1 MIWQTFPYHLQFYL
15 QVRLAYSCHY
25 IKERKFKRF
34 SYLRMKLIK
43 LMSSRWDSSNLLVVE
58 MYSVVAL
65 RICVLLCASTEK
77 FLKKAFLSRRFRSY
91 VAICNQWFYTEN
103 IVLIVLMECFLLGF
117 STNAI
122 FLGSFLEQK

>member
-1 MIWQTFPYHLQFYL
+1 MANFPVPLTVLSSSTIGIFLSLYKGKKIQKIFL
-15 QVRLAYSCHY
+15 
-25 IKERKFKRF
+25 
-34 SYLRMKLIK
+34 LRMKLIK

>member
-1 MIWQTFPYHLQFYL
+1 MANFPVPLTVLSSSTIGIFLSLYKGKKIQKIFL
-15 QVRLAYSCHY
+15 
-25 IKERKFKRF
+25 
-34 SYLRMKLIK
+34 LRMKLIK
-43 LMSSRWDSSNLLVVE
+43 LMSSRWASSNLLVVE

>member
-1 MIWQTFPYHLQFYL
+1 MANFPVPLTVLSSSMIGTFLSLYKGKKIQKIFL
-15 QVRLAYSCHY
+15 
-25 IKERKFKRF
+25 
-34 SYLRMKLIK
+34 LRMKLIK

-58 MYSVVAL
+58 MYSVVVL
-65 RICVLLCASTEK
+65 RICVLLCASTEQ

-103 IVLIVLMECFLLGF
+103 IVLILLMECFLLGF
-117 STNAI
+117 WTNAI